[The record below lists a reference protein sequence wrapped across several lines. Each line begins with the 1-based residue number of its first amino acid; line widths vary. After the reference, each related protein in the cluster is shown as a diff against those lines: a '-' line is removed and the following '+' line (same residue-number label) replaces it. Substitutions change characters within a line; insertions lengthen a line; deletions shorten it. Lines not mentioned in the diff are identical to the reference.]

1 MALSGMNCRK
11 HGKGWGTR
19 PVINDGAGPGG
30 GRGGR
35 EVGRLWVHLKAKL
48 TQFAP
53 QIRCGRG
60 WRVAAEASCSEVSQE
75 QEGQE
80 GYGSETADHSSG
92 QKPTGSSWALQ
103 LSP

>member
-1 MALSGMNCRK
+1 M
-11 HGKGWGTR
+11 
-19 PVINDGAGPGG
+19 
-30 GRGGR
+30 
-35 EVGRLWVHLKAKL
+35 GRLWVHLKAKL

-60 WRVAAEASCSEVSQE
+60 WRVAAEAGCSEVSQE

-80 GYGSETADHSSG
+80 GYGSETAGHSSD

-103 LSP
+103 LSL